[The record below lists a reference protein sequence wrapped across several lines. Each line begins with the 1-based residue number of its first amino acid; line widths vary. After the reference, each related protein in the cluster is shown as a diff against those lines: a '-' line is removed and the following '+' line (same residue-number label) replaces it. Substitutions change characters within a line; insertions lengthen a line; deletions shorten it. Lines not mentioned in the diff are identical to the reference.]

1 MNSEELEEML
11 AKKKRVDAVIK
22 DLVDTVTKNDSE
34 KVKSIFEKNS
44 SIIRDVV
51 TDVNSQS
58 GTNLL
63 GDAVDEEI
71 AKYLIEQGV
80 SFSAAVKKAIMKRN
94 LGLVKSICE
103 INKSIA
109 KHELQQNPEPL
120 QSATYDHKF
129 NDKIARY
136 LIEQGANP
144 NATDHLGRYLLHL
157 QIAKSNFKGAK
168 ALIENGADVN
178 LINQE
183 VKSYQRLIMGGSEL
197 KGETALSFAI
207 RKYYEYKGI
216 DDQKSDKT
224 LKFISYLI
232 EQKANLNIKNCN
244 EMVPLDIAIFH
255 NSPKIVELLIKAG
268 ADLNVGREKAEG
280 VLKYAITEGHID
292 IGKATIRYILEHDSH
307 WLTTSNK
314 PDLLNDQQELS
325 VYWDEYK
332 AQVKELHDIVEDR
345 IDLTGDGS
353 TRPIMRTVSGFLDHE
368 SRKNL
373 VKSSFISS
381 AEAPE
386 NFCPRKLAVISVA
399 AITCALALYFLAPL
413 IIGSSAGIGTQL
425 ALGAVGAVVGGGIGI
440 LTNVAIDQCYVNS
453 ATQKAD

>member
-11 AKKKRVDAVIK
+11 AKKKRVDAIIK

-94 LGLVKSICE
+94 LGLVKSICQ

-157 QIAKSNFKGAK
+157 QITKSNFKGAK

-183 VKSYQRLIMGGSEL
+183 VKSYQNLIIGGSAL
-197 KGETALSFAI
+197 KGETALNFAI
-207 RKYYEYKGI
+207 RIYYKYKDI
-216 DDQKSDKT
+216 DDQKSDET

-232 EQKANLNIKNCN
+232 EQKANLNIKDCN

-292 IGKATIRYILEHDSH
+292 IGKATIRYILEHDSR
-307 WLTTSNK
+307 SNK
-314 PDLLNDQQELS
+314 LDLLNNQEELS

-345 IDLTGDGS
+345 IDLTGG
-353 TRPIMRTVSGFLDHE
+353 
-368 SRKNL
+368 
-373 VKSSFISS
+373 
-381 AEAPE
+381 
-386 NFCPRKLAVISVA
+386 
-399 AITCALALYFLAPL
+399 LY
-413 IIGSSAGIGTQL
+413 
-425 ALGAVGAVVGGGIGI
+425 
-440 LTNVAIDQCYVNS
+440 
-453 ATQKAD
+453 

>member
-1 MNSEELEEML
+1 M
-11 AKKKRVDAVIK
+11 
-22 DLVDTVTKNDSE
+22 
-34 KVKSIFEKNS
+34 
-44 SIIRDVV
+44 
-51 TDVNSQS
+51 
-58 GTNLL
+58 
-63 GDAVDEEI
+63 

-80 SFSAAVKKAIMKRN
+80 KFITAVRKAVMKKD
-94 LGLVKSICE
+94 LELVKSICQM
-103 INKSIA
+103 NKSIA
-109 KHELQQNPEPL
+109 KNELSRNPEPL
-120 QSATYDHKF
+120 EVATRDYKF

-144 NATDHLGRYLLHL
+144 NATDKCGRCLLHL
-157 QIAKSNFKGAK
+157 QIAQGNFKGAK

-178 LINQE
+178 IVNQE
-183 VKSYQRLIMGGSEL
+183 QDGYWRSGIDANAL
-197 KGETALSFAI
+197 KGQTALHFAI
-207 RKYYEYKGI
+207 RAYKSNI
-216 DDQKSDKT
+216 ALNSKKANEV
-224 LKFISYLI
+224 LEFISYLI
-232 EQKANLNIKNCN
+232 EKKANLNFQDCGKKT
-244 EMVPLDIAIFH
+244 PLDTAMFFDV
-255 NSPKIVELLIKAG
+255 PEIVELLIKAG
-268 ADLNVGREKAEG
+268 ADLNAGKKKAEG

-314 PDLLNDQQELS
+314 PDLFNDQQELS

>member
-11 AKKKRVDAVIK
+11 AKKKKVDVVIK
-22 DLVDTVTKNDSE
+22 DLVDTVTKNDLE

-51 TDVNSQS
+51 TDVNSRR

-63 GDAVDEEI
+63 KCSANNKMAE
-71 AKYLIEQGV
+71 YLIEKGI
-80 SFSAAVKKAIMKRN
+80 SFSAAVKKAVQRRD
-94 LGLVKSICE
+94 LESVKSICQV
-103 INKSIA
+103 SSLIA
-109 KHELQQNPEPL
+109 KDELQQDSNSLE
-120 QSATYDHKF
+120 SATYDHKF
-129 NDKIARY
+129 NDKIAKY

-183 VKSYQRLIMGGSEL
+183 VKSYRRLIMGGSEL
-197 KGETALSFAI
+197 NGETALSFAI

-216 DDQKSDKT
+216 DDQKSDET

-244 EMVPLDIAIFH
+244 EMVSLDIAIFH

-325 VYWDEYK
+325 NYWDEYK

-345 IDLTGDGS
+345 IYLIGERS

-386 NFCPRKLAVISVA
+386 NFCPRKLAVISLA

-425 ALGAVGAVVGGGIGI
+425 ALGAVGAVVGGVIGI

>member
-1 MNSEELEEML
+1 MNPEELEKIL
-11 AKKKRVDAVIK
+11 AENKKKDSVLKKLLRDVK
-22 DLVDTVTKNDSE
+22 ENDLE

-183 VKSYQRLIMGGSEL
+183 VKSYRRLIMGGSEL

-216 DDQKSDKT
+216 DDQKSDET

-280 VLKYAITEGHID
+280 VLKYAITEEHID
-292 IGKATIRYILEHDSH
+292 IGKATIRYILEHNSR
-307 WLTTSNK
+307 SNK
-314 PDLLNDQQELS
+314 LDLLNNQEELS

-399 AITCALALYFLAPL
+399 AITCALAIYFLAPL
-413 IIGSSAGIGTQL
+413 IMGSSIGVGTQL

-440 LTNVAIDQCYVNS
+440 LTNVAIDQCYVNL
-453 ATQKAD
+453 AAQKAD

>member
-183 VKSYQRLIMGGSEL
+183 VKSYQNLIIGGSAL
-197 KGETALSFAI
+197 KGETALNFAI
-207 RKYYEYKGI
+207 RIYYKYKDI
-216 DDQKSDKT
+216 DDQKSDET

-232 EQKANLNIKNCN
+232 EQKANLNIKDCN

-280 VLKYAITEGHID
+280 VLKYAITEEHID
-292 IGKATIRYILEHDSH
+292 IGKATIRYILEHNSR
-307 WLTTSNK
+307 SNK
-314 PDLLNDQQELS
+314 LDLLNNQEELS

-399 AITCALALYFLAPL
+399 AITCALAIYFLAPL
-413 IIGSSAGIGTQL
+413 IMGSSIGVGTQL

-440 LTNVAIDQCYVNS
+440 LTNVAIDQWYVNL
-453 ATQKAD
+453 AAQKAD

>member
-129 NDKIARY
+129 NDKIVRY

-183 VKSYQRLIMGGSEL
+183 VKSYRRLIMGGSEL